1 MIVRNHRLWEVFLE
15 EDFSWDELQD
25 IAEQIEHVKS
35 KLINK

>member
-15 EDFSWDELQD
+15 EKLDFSWDELQD

-35 KLINK
+35 EKQ